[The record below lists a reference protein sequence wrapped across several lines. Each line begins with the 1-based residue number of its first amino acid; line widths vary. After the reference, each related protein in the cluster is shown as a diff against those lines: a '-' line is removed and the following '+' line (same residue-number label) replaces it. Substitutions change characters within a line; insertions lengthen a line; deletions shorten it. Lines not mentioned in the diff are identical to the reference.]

1 MDDELTNGL
10 VIAVFVFALAAIMA
24 VLVFWKW
31 RSCERD

>member
-24 VLVFWKW
+24 VLVFL
-31 RSCERD
+31 EVAFL